1 MTPAWPWALA
11 LTIALGALIVSQVQL
26 NEARGEVHRLRAL
39 LSDVTRWGHD
49 WGRTE

>member
-11 LTIALGALIVSQVQL
+11 LTIALGALIVAQVQL
-26 NEARGEVHRLRAL
+26 RESRGEVHRLRAL

-49 WGRTE
+49 WGRSE

>member
-11 LTIALGALIVSQVQL
+11 LTIALGALIVAQVQL
-26 NEARGEVHRLRAL
+26 REAHAETRRLRAL
-39 LSDVTRWGHD
+39 LNDVTAWRQN